1 MTITLEND
9 ADADADTDTFPKFDH
24 AAIERDIA
32 AGAKMFSDL
41 LRRAGDDWNRWS
53 GTILALRGLR
63 SLASEKSGS
72 TNVRSQAHRNAMSEL
87 LKLRKHSIFT
97 QMDNPTRSNCYQLMD
112 HLEEIDEWYA
122 SLPRND
128 KLAWKH
134 PTTIVKHCPKELL
147 ARGLKGHNKPPK
159 KGPKKK
165 KGNPE
170 AEALRAL
177 LIYIIDKY
185 VQSIDPEEAATLRA
199 KLYQSDPDDSLDN
212 LNIDDDEGEEE
223 NEPA

>member
-1 MTITLEND
+1 MTLTLEND
-9 ADADADTDTFPKFDH
+9 DDADTTPKFDH

-63 SLASEKSGS
+63 SLASEKSSS
-72 TNVRSQAHRNAMSEL
+72 TNIRSQAHRNAMSEL

-147 ARGLKGHNKPPK
+147 TRGLKGHNKPPK
-159 KGPKKK
+159 KNPKK

-170 AEALRAL
+170 ADILRAILVEVIREFVMPVNPKRADEL
-177 LIYIIDKY
+177 L
-185 VQSIDPEEAATLRA
+185 A
-199 KLYQSDPDDSLDN
+199 KLYPSDPDDSLDN
-212 LNIDDDEGEEE
+212 LNIDDDEGEE
-223 NEPA
+223 